1 MTVRKLPPH
10 LIVSWLAFTAMALF
24 LAWYVF
30 DLGKPAP
37 PRQVAYSE
45 LLAAVDQ
52 GRVTEVQLTERELTA
67 TLAKP
72 GPAGETRI
80 ATTRLPAIDESQLLA
95 RLEQHHVKFSGT
107 LPASSTWVYVI
118 TSLLP
123 FAIIAAIWIAAAQ
136 RLRKTPVMTFGRN
149 RAKVYD
155 RSREE
160 QVTFADV
167 AGVDEAEAEL
177 VEVIDF
183 LKSPG
188 RYSRLGGRMPKGVLL
203 VGPPGTGKTLLAKAV
218 AGESR
223 VPFFSISGSEFV
235 EMFVG
240 VGAAR
245 VRDLFE
251 QAKENAPCIIFID
264 ELDAVGRSRM
274 AVRGALL
281 VNDEREQTLNQLLAE
296 MDGFDSS
303 KGVIIMAATNAPEVL
318 DPALLRAGRFDRQ
331 IVVDRP
337 DVAGR
342 DAILRVHARGKT
354 LASDVRLEIIAAR
367 TPGMA
372 GADLANIINEAALL
386 AARRDAAA
394 IEMRDCEEAIDR
406 VTLGLQ
412 RRSRVMTPGEK
423 ERVAYHEA
431 GHAIVSLS
439 VPNAEPVHRISI
451 VPRSTGALG
460 HVLQLPTEERFLMTK
475 PQIEDQLAV
484 MMAGRAAEEL
494 AFDGVV
500 SSGAAD
506 DFEKATALARM
517 MITRFGMNEEA
528 GVVTWEA
535 PASRYLESPLA
546 GAPKEH
552 SEETARM
559 IDAAC
564 RSTLAAALDRAA
576 SILTRRRSDLNLT
589 AKKLIERE
597 TLSREELDLLLQQ
610 QKAAS

>member
-1 MTVRKLPPH
+1 MTARKLTPR
-10 LIVSWLAFTAMALF
+10 LILSWLAYTAMALF
-24 LAWYVF
+24 FAWYFF
-30 DLGKPAP
+30 DVGKPAP

-45 LLAAVDQ
+45 FLAAIDQ
-52 GRVTEVQLTERELTA
+52 GRVTDVRLTERELTA

-72 GPAGETRI
+72 GPGGETRI
-80 ATTRLPAIDESQLLA
+80 VTTRLPAIDETQLLA
-95 RLEQHHVKFSGT
+95 RLEKRHVKFSGT
-107 LPASSTWVYVI
+107 LPASSNWLYVL
-118 TSLLP
+118 TSFLP
-123 FAIIAAIWIAAAQ
+123 LAIIAAIWIIATQ
-136 RLRKTPVMTFGRN
+136 RMRKTPVMTFGRN

-177 VEVIDF
+177 AEVIDF

-251 QAKENAPCIIFID
+251 QAKENAPCIVFID

-274 AVRGALL
+274 AMRGALL

-412 RRSRVMTPGEK
+412 RRSRVMTADEK

-431 GHAIVSLS
+431 GHAIVAMS
-439 VPNAEPVHRISI
+439 VPHAEPVHRISI
-451 VPRSTGALG
+451 VPRSVGALG

-500 SSGAAD
+500 STGAAD

-517 MITRFGMNEEA
+517 MITRFGMNEET
-528 GVVTWEA
+528 GVVTWDA
-535 PASRYLESPLA
+535 PASRYLESPLL

-552 SEETARM
+552 SEETART
-559 IDAAC
+559 IDVAC
-564 RSTLAAALDRAA
+564 KSTLAAALDRAA

-597 TLSREELDLLLQQ
+597 TLSREELDLLLQERV
-610 QKAAS
+610 AS

>member
-1 MTVRKLPPH
+1 MAARKLPPR
-10 LIVSWLAFTAMALF
+10 IVLSWLAYTALALF
-24 LAWYVF
+24 LTWYVL
-30 DLGKPAP
+30 DLGRPVP

-45 LLAAVDQ
+45 FLAAVDQ
-52 GRVTEVQLTERELTA
+52 DRVKDVRLTERELTA
-67 TLAKP
+67 TLAKA
-72 GPAGETRI
+72 GPAGETHI
-80 ATTRLPAIDESQLLA
+80 VTTRLPAIDETELLT
-95 RLEQHHVKFSGT
+95 RLEKHHVQFSGT
-107 LPASSTWVYVI
+107 FPASSTWIYVV
-118 TSLLP
+118 TSFLP
-123 FAIIAAIWIAAAQ
+123 LAIIAAIWIAATQ

-155 RSREE
+155 RSRVE

-177 VEVIDF
+177 AEVIDF
-183 LKSPG
+183 LRSPG

-354 LASDVRLEIIAAR
+354 LAPDVRLEIIAAR

-412 RRSRVMTPGEK
+412 RRSRVMTPDDK
-423 ERVAYHEA
+423 ERVAYHES
-431 GHAIVSLS
+431 GHAIVALS
-439 VPNAEPVHRISI
+439 VPHAERVHRISI
-451 VPRSTGALG
+451 VPRSIGALG
-460 HVLQLPTEERFLMTK
+460 HMLQLPTEDRFLMTR
-475 PQIEDQLAV
+475 PQLEDQLAV
-484 MMAGRAAEEL
+484 LMGGRAAEML

-500 SSGAAD
+500 STGAAD
-506 DFEKATALARM
+506 DLEKATVLARM
-517 MITRFGMNEEA
+517 MITRFGMNENA
-528 GVVTWEA
+528 GVVTWE
-535 PASRYLESPLA
+535 PSASRYLESPLLA
-546 GAPKEH
+546 TPKEH

-559 IDAAC
+559 IDTAC
-564 RSTLAAALDRAA
+564 KTTLSAALERAT

-610 QKAAS
+610 KAAS

>member
-1 MTVRKLPPH
+1 MGARSEFSLRQVVLTLVY
-10 LIVSWLAFTAMALF
+10 VALAVVVAR
-24 LAWYVF
+24 YVL
-30 DLGKPAP
+30 DTGNARS
-37 PRQVAYSE
+37 RQVAYSE
-45 LLAAVDQ
+45 LLAAVDR
-52 GRVTEVQLTERELTA
+52 GEVTEVRITERELTA
-67 TLAKP
+67 TLKKT
-72 GPAGETRI
+72 GEGRLV
-80 ATTRLPAIDESQLLA
+80 ATRLPSIDETQLLE
-95 RLEQHHVKFSGT
+95 RLEKKGVKFSGA
-107 LPASSTWVYVI
+107 LPTSATWIYVA
-118 TSLLP
+118 TSLIP
-123 FAIIAAIWIAAAQ
+123 FAIIAAIWIYVSQ
-136 RLRKTPVMTFGRN
+136 RMRKTPVMTFGRN

-155 RSREE
+155 RSHEE

-167 AGVDEAEAEL
+167 AGVDEAETEL
-177 VEVIDF
+177 AEVIDF

-251 QAKENAPCIIFID
+251 QAKENAPCIVFID

-274 AVRGALL
+274 AVRGAVL

-342 DAILRVHARGKT
+342 EAILRVHARGKT

-372 GADLANIINEAALL
+372 GADLANIVNEAALL
-386 AARRDAAA
+386 AARRGAES

-412 RRSRVMTPGEK
+412 RRSRVMTPHEK

-431 GHAIVSLS
+431 GHAMVALSL
-439 VPNAEPVHRISI
+439 PHAEPVHRISI
-451 VPRSTGALG
+451 VPRSVGALG
-460 HVLQLPTEERFLMTK
+460 HTLQLPTEERYLMTR
-475 PQIEDQLAV
+475 PEIEDQLAV
-484 MMAGRAAEEL
+484 LMAGRASEEL
-494 AFDGVV
+494 AFEGVV

-506 DFEKATALARM
+506 DFEKATALARL
-517 MITRFGMNEEA
+517 MITRFGMDETA
-528 GVVTWEA
+528 GTVTWG
-535 PASRYLESPLA
+535 PPVSRYLESPLF
-546 GAPKEH
+546 GAKEY
-552 SEETARM
+552 SEETART

-564 RSTLAAALDRAA
+564 KATLGAALARAS
-576 SILTRRRSDLNLT
+576 SILTRRRNELT
-589 AKKLIERE
+589 LVAKKLIERE
-597 TLSREELDLLLQQ
+597 TLSREDLELLLQE
-610 QKAAS
+610 KLSA